1 MKTQQ
6 CVDSGDKNIIM
17 NILIRFFFVF
27 FLTMELMMSNS
38 QRIATQLCRSPH
50 LFSLFFFWQRFSCPS
65 HQPLFSTAARLWV
78 TNSKPSST
86 KPQTQLASSWWTQRP
101 STCKHIHLLKVRILY
116 VNFVFSKCSTVPK
129 RTKTSTVAISKP
141 PKVSLDGCMSQNC
154 HVEIIYPTFKGKFC
168 LWYKLLIKCLL
179 SPITGNT
186 KQPG

>member
-17 NILIRFFFVF
+17 NILIHFFCVFFNNGTNDVKLTENYHPTLQVTSSFQPFFFLATF
-27 FLTMELMMSNS
+27 FLS
-38 QRIATQLCRSPH
+38 
-50 LFSLFFFWQRFSCPS
+50 FSSTS
-65 HQPLFSTAARLWV
+65 FSTAVRLWV

-154 HVEIIYPTFKGKFC
+154 QMEIIHPTFKGKFC

>member
-1 MKTQQ
+1 M
-6 CVDSGDKNIIM
+6 
-17 NILIRFFFVF
+17 F

-38 QRIATQLCRSPH
+38 QRITTQLCRSPH
-50 LFSLFFFWQRFSCPS
+50 LFSLFFFGNVFPVLLINFFFNSSKALSNQQQTIQ
-65 HQPLFSTAARLWV
+65 HETTNTAA
-78 TNSKPSST
+78 KY
-86 KPQTQLASSWWTQRP
+86 
-101 STCKHIHLLKVRILY
+101 LLTHSLTKVRILY

-154 HVEIIYPTFKGKFC
+154 QMEIIHPTFKGKFC